1 MERLWAPWRSEYI
14 TCKKINE
21 CIFCKAWKEKK
32 DEENYLL
39 LRGKYSLVMLNAYP
53 YNNGHLMI
61 APCKHTAS
69 LKSLKK
75 EEREEM
81 MVFVLQMID
90 LLKEVLNPE
99 GFNLGMNLGKI
110 AGAGVAEHLHLHI
123 VPRWKGDNNFMPVIT
138 NTRVISESLRETY
151 RKLRKKI

>member
-1 MERLWAPWRSEYI
+1 
-14 TCKKINE
+14 
-21 CIFCKAWKEKK
+21 
-32 DEENYLL
+32 
-39 LRGKYSLVMLNAYP
+39 
-53 YNNGHLMI
+53 
-61 APCKHTAS
+61 
-69 LKSLKK
+69 
-75 EEREEM
+75 M
-81 MVFVLQMID
+81 MDFVLQMID